1 MIDGLH
7 KFFLSFVSLIF
18 STTIFSAQYNYVSI
32 EGLIEQ
38 RIGEGVVTVLYE
50 KLGHT
55 VTITALSGKEAEVA
69 ATSGK
74 KDGEIMR
81 IWAYGENNLTT
92 KRVPTPYYSLETM
105 GFVKGTSLQIESKE
119 ELEHYRI
126 GLIPG
131 VKHTDNITREIN
143 ESKITNFSS
152 TKEMMLALDA
162 NKIDIA
168 LTNTVDGY
176 IVISDLGL
184 KGIEKFKKPLAV
196 LDLYHYVH
204 ESKSDIIPEINN
216 LIIEMNKTNELSELI
231 QKLETK
237 VIYKIDI

>member
-105 GFVKGTSLQIESKE
+105 GFKRGSWWSQASK
-119 ELEHYRI
+119 LSMPWRVPATVP
-126 GLIPG
+126 LMP
-131 VKHTDNITREIN
+131 
-143 ESKITNFSS
+143 SW
-152 TKEMMLALDA
+152 A
-162 NKIDIA
+162 NKRVPR
-168 LTNTVDGY
+168 T
-176 IVISDLGL
+176 
-184 KGIEKFKKPLAV
+184 
-196 LDLYHYVH
+196 
-204 ESKSDIIPEINN
+204 
-216 LIIEMNKTNELSELI
+216 
-231 QKLETK
+231 
-237 VIYKIDI
+237 

>member
-1 MIDGLH
+1 MIDYINKTL
-7 KFFLSFVSLIF
+7 KAFALLTLSTSA
-18 STTIFSAQYNYVSI
+18 FSAHYNYVSI

-38 RIGEGVVTVLYE
+38 RIGEGIMTNLYE
-50 KLGHT
+50 RLGHT
-55 VTITALSGKEAEVA
+55 VTITATSGKAAEAA
-69 ATSGK
+69 ATSGE

-105 GFVKGTSLQIESKE
+105 GFVKGNSIQVKDKE
-119 ELEHYRI
+119 ELNNYRI

-131 VKHTDNITREIN
+131 VKHTDNITKGVD
-143 ESKITNFSS
+143 ESKITKFAN
-152 TKEMMLALDA
+152 TNEMMLALDA
-162 NKIDIA
+162 GKIDVA

-176 IVISDLGL
+176 IVIGELGL
-184 KGIEKFKKPLAV
+184 KDINKFKKPLAV

-204 ESKSDIIPEINN
+204 ESKADIIPSVNN
-216 LIIEMNKTNELSELI
+216 LIIEMNKSNELSELI
-231 QKLETK
+231 QKIETK